1 MSSPQIHRTSLAHLL
16 ALLACASSVSAHAQ
30 APATAPTSSVTMYG
44 LIDASLRHAGNVIS
58 PSGDGNTDLG
68 DGIFTGSR
76 WGLRGRE
83 DLGGGL
89 WTSFTLEAGFD
100 PSSGAVTQA
109 TTTADYGQAATT
121 RFFGREATVGLGNA
135 WGAAKAGRQFT
146 VAHVI
151 STGFQPQGNP
161 NNNAVSIFSS
171 HHVARQDNL
180 LRVDATLGD
189 VQLIGGYTFGG
200 QPDMSANATWALG
213 AVYAKGDITFGG
225 YVQYMNNITDTE
237 TRKIYGLGGN
247 YKITKDFVAFGGY
260 MHRSAEV
267 SPQENS
273 VWTLGA
279 NYELTP
285 QVQLSA
291 AYLSDDQS
299 GSAALDGSRTVGFVT
314 ANYKFSKR
322 SDLYAV
328 IDSNDVTGGYAKPA
342 FMGTKGRQTAY
353 SVGLRHR
360 F

>member
-1 MSSPQIHRTSLAHLL
+1 MKSPQTHRASLATLL
-16 ALLACASSVSAHAQ
+16 AVLASATALSAHAQ
-30 APATAPTSSVTMYG
+30 SPAAAPASTITMYG
-44 LIDASLRHAGNVIS
+44 LIDATVRHASNAVA
-58 PSGDGNTDLG
+58 PSGDDNTDVG

-89 WTSFTLEAGFD
+89 RAFFTLEAGFD
-100 PSSGAVTQA
+100 PSSGAITQA
-109 TTTADYGQAATT
+109 TTTADYGQAATS

-135 WGAAKAGRQFT
+135 WSAVRAGRQFT

-151 STGFQPQGNP
+151 STTFQPQGNP
-161 NNNAVSIFSS
+161 NNLALGIFSS

-180 LRVDATLGD
+180 VRADATLGD
-189 VQLIGGYTFGG
+189 VQLLGGYTFGG
-200 QPDMSANATWALG
+200 QSDASANSTWALG
-213 AVYAKGDITFGG
+213 AMYAKGDVTVGG
-225 YVQYMNNITDTE
+225 YVQYLNNIDDTE
-237 TRKIYGLGGN
+237 TRRIYGLGGN
-247 YKITKDFVAFGGY
+247 YKFTKDLVGFAGY
-260 MHRSAEV
+260 MLRSDEV
-267 SPQENS
+267 SDRENS

-291 AYLSDDQS
+291 GYLSDDQS

-314 ANYKFSKR
+314 ANYKFSR
-322 SDLYAV
+322 RTDIYAV
-328 IDSNDVTGGYAKPA
+328 VDTNEVEDGYAKPA